1 MPDEENRTYCSAL
14 TDPCQTMEWS
24 LFPQDSS
31 NVVDRCRPVFS
42 EPIAIVVSIRR
53 PANTAK
59 HFRLARTCQRIL
71 RNQAPRA
78 GPARLVPEPLA
89 QEEPAGSARKV
100 GSAIGSAR
108 RHPLNIL
115 RSNPPLVIH
124 GANLKLRVRVHA
136 MEKYKSTRVLCS
148 RTRSDQ
154 PILGT
159 KVRDERWRQEMA
171 RIKVGKS
178 LHARVPGLNNNSA
191 MVDPE

>member
-1 MPDEENRTYCSAL
+1 MVGR
-14 TDPCQTMEWS
+14 
-24 LFPQDSS
+24 
-31 NVVDRCRPVFS
+31 RRPVFS
-42 EPIAIVVSIRR
+42 EPVAVVVPIRG
-53 PANTAK
+53 PANAAE
-59 HFRLARTCQRIL
+59 HLHLVRAGQGVL

-136 MEKYKSTRVLCS
+136 MEKYKSMGVLCS

-178 LHARVPGLNNNSA
+178 LHARVPGLNNNLA